1 MAQCRKQI
9 IQQHKSKTYKI
20 KNLTTTIIAL
30 FTIATSVF
38 ANNTN
43 PNTASV
49 IVASVNN
56 SNVAISFTSANNS
69 KFEIERSFYSNNF
82 TVIASVNAVFA
93 GNFKIND
100 NAAELA
106 GRKIAYYRVK
116 TIAANGTVSYSNT
129 TVINLEATEGAIV
142 TKSTINF
149 TATQNGNAVIK
160 VKSITGQTAA
170 TVNSIVA
177 KGNNTIAINNNLVKG
192 IYIVEVAV
200 NGVVTDTQKIIAE

>member
-1 MAQCRKQI
+1 MKTITTLFISI
-9 IQQHKSKTYKI
+9 ITLVATANANNLEIINTSFVTGTS
-20 KNLTTTIIAL
+20 LTTGTVENTVVLNWVAKNE
-30 FTIATSVF
+30 TS
-38 ANNTN
+38 
-43 PNTASV
+43 
-49 IVASVNN
+49 N
-56 SNVAISFTSANNS
+56 SRY
-69 KFEIERSFYSNNF
+69 EIERSFYSNNF

-142 TKSTINF
+142 TKGTINF

-200 NGVVTDTQKIIAE
+200 NSVGTDTQKIIAE

>member
-142 TKSTINF
+142 TKGTINF

>member
-1 MAQCRKQI
+1 MKTITTLFISI
-9 IQQHKSKTYKI
+9 ITLVATANANNLEIINTSFVTGTS
-20 KNLTTTIIAL
+20 LTTGTVENTVVLNWVAKNE
-30 FTIATSVF
+30 TS
-38 ANNTN
+38 
-43 PNTASV
+43 
-49 IVASVNN
+49 N
-56 SNVAISFTSANNS
+56 SRY
-69 KFEIERSFYSNNF
+69 EIERSFYSNNF

-142 TKSTINF
+142 TKGTINF